1 MATYC
6 QSSFNW
12 GRQEEEEKVE
22 KEKRKH
28 EKMKVMANSET
39 LREHRDLQSSDTQ
52 AEAGKITHNSGK
64 IAYSYRSKSLTAS

>member
-39 LREHRDLQSSDTQ
+39 LREHQDLQSSDTQ
-52 AEAGKITHNSGK
+52 EEAGKIPHNSGK
-64 IAYSYRSKSLTAS
+64 IAYSYHSKSLTAS